1 MRSITSA
8 VLLALLISIA
18 TPSFS
23 TENNKPDFRQVNWGM
38 SRDEVMKH
46 ENAEK
51 VKETDSILV
60 YFIKGGPKHHV
71 FHTHPDFDGKSME
84 MSIDIDVP
92 DYNLVYLFQ
101 DGKLGMAIMHMDNP
115 KAKPGDYLDEL
126 DFKDDEITE
135 ATGKEP
141 KGMAK
146 YGKNKTEDAIY
157 DHPER
162 ICSGIYAVKLIW
174 PDVNDRTNIPM
185 ELDDRKSA
193 EDKSECTLSI
203 FYESVKHPLD
213 PASSAKMHEVL

>member
-1 MRSITSA
+1 MNIISSA
-8 VLLALLISIA
+8 VIVTLILFFA
-18 TPSFS
+18 APSYS
-23 TENNKPDFRQVNWGM
+23 ADQKPDFRQVSWGM
-38 SRDEVMKH
+38 TKDEVKKH

-51 VKETDSILV
+51 VQESDSILV

-71 FHTHPDFDGKSME
+71 FHTHPDLDGKSME

-92 DYNLVYLFQ
+92 DYNLVYLFP

-146 YGKNKTEDAIY
+146 YGENETEDAIY

-174 PDVNDRTNIPM
+174 PDVNGRTNITM
-185 ELDDRKSA
+185 ELDSRKDA
-193 EDKSECTLSI
+193 QDKSECTLSI

-213 PASSAKMHEVL
+213 PASADKMHEVL